1 MKGLQMD
8 TIWHEVWQGVQ
19 EDFTDVPDIKVLTQ
33 LVLRMLLA
41 SGLGGLLGYQR
52 ERQGRAA
59 GLRTHMLVALGSA
72 FFVLIPLQAG
82 MPLTDLSRV
91 LQGLLAGIGFLAAGT
106 ILKQQATEQ
115 IQGLTTAAG
124 LWLTAAIGIA
134 VGLGRETSAVLGT
147 GLAFVILA
155 LLPQVGPPAAP
166 KTRREDPGAR
176 QEDMVQS
183 HTQ

>member
-1 MKGLQMD
+1 MNA
-8 TIWHEVWQGVQ
+8 IWQEVWQGVS
-19 EDFTDVPDIKVLTQ
+19 EDFSDIPSVKAVTQ
-33 LVLRMLLA
+33 FVLRMLLA
-41 SGLGGLLGYQR
+41 SVLGGLLGYQR

-106 ILKQQATEQ
+106 ILKQQASEQ
-115 IQGLTTAAG
+115 IHGLTTAAG
-124 LWLTAAIGIA
+124 LWLTAAVGMA

-155 LLPQVGPPAAP
+155 LLPQVGPP
-166 KTRREDPGAR
+166 GAR
-176 QEDMVQS
+176 QEPRREEHGTSQEDTGQS
-183 HTQ
+183 LKP